1 MIGIFVYLQIFVEYC
16 CSTILFFVPGL
27 FTYKQ
32 FAIVMAIFSATYI
45 VWILIKKLHGKM
57 NMTSF
62 VGIIAVL
69 LLIVLY
75 YSTQA
80 RYSNSDLDY
89 YHSYFLV
96 FAGQTAPGVI
106 TALLLSQTNDIDIKI
121 KRIAPY
127 VSIIFTIIAFS
138 CSLHPSMRTSGGL
151 AANENHL
158 NYQTLSYM
166 AAYATGFAEYTLLTD
181 APNVPALFKTRIGII
196 IEFALIFINLLSILI
211 AGGRGGIVN
220 YLIFGAITVFF
231 AMRNNKV
238 AGTTLIKGS
247 LLVVLVGI
255 IGTITFRYAANLNIS
270 TSGFSRITALLT
282 GNSSSE
288 GRQIL
293 QSAAIRSYQE
303 APIIGH
309 GLGSV
314 FPEVGFHSHNLFTD
328 ALVETGIIGVCVIVV
343 LLICTIRRLI
353 EMIRYDHTNIFWVY
367 VFLCGFVMAMFSGY
381 YLAQL
386 PMWWVVAYSISKNR
400 SLQETN

>member
-151 AANENHL
+151 AANENYL

-238 AGTTLIKGS
+238 TGTTLIKGS
-247 LLVVLVGI
+247 FLVVLVGI

-353 EMIRYDHTNIFWVY
+353 EMTRYDHTNIFWVY